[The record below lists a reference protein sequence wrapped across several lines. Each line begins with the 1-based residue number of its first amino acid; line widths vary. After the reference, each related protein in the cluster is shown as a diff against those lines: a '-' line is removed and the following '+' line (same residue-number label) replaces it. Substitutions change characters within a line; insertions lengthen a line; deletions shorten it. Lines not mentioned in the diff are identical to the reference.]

1 MKRSDKPTKHK
12 RDNLLNFKKKTA
24 VSLNL
29 LSNGKL
35 SECLKG
41 KNVFFWS
48 HVSGFNQPKLLE
60 SQVFHV
66 HLKTAQKITV
76 EGEVT

>member
-1 MKRSDKPTKHK
+1 MKRLDKPTKHK
-12 RDNLLNFKKKTA
+12 RDNLLNFKKKTD

-35 SECLKG
+35 SEYLNG

-60 SQVFHV
+60 SQAFHV
-66 HLKTAQKITV
+66 HLKLAQKITV

>member
-1 MKRSDKPTKHK
+1 MKRLDKPTKHK

-24 VSLNL
+24 VPLNL

-48 HVSGFNQPKLLE
+48 HVSGFNQSKLWKN
-60 SQVFHV
+60 QAFHV
-66 HLKTAQKITV
+66 HLKPAQKITV

>member
-1 MKRSDKPTKHK
+1 
-12 RDNLLNFKKKTA
+12 LLNFKKKTA

-35 SECLKG
+35 SEYLKG

-48 HVSGFNQPKLLE
+48 HVSGVNQPTLLE
-60 SQVFHV
+60 NQAFHV
-66 HLKTAQKITV
+66 HLRPAQKITV